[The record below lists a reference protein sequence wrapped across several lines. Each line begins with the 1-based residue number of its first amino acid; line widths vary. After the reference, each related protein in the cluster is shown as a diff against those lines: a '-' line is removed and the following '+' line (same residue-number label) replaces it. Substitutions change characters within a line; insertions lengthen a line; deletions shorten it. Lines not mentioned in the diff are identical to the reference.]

1 MRELVGPEG
10 KQGEAGPQG
19 LQGVQGPPGPSTG
32 PAGGDLTGSYPN
44 PSIAFNA
51 VGPSEIE
58 NINRIVHLP
67 LLSFINSTDM
77 TVLDTVPSDGTSPDL
92 TRPGNHIEI
101 EWDDNATGAADSD
114 FILTNFAVPDDYASG
129 GHYLVTAAK
138 DADTGV
144 EERFT
149 CNVVLNRFVGGG
161 QDSGNFSISDLVT
174 GRSNYFL
181 VPSVTYAPGDS
192 VAVSCRADD
201 GSGGTTANDVVWLEQ
216 IRFRYIAS
224 Q

>member
-1 MRELVGPEG
+1 MLYRAGEGEPVVLLHGATASWRQWRPVLADLVAHFEVIAPTL
-10 KQGEAGPQG
+10 AGHDG
-19 LQGVQGPPGPSTG
+19 GPSFSADV
-32 PAGGDLTGSYPN
+32 PLSVAGVADLLERHLDELD
-44 PSIAFNA
+44 
-51 VGPSEIE
+51 VGTAHF
-58 NINRIVHLP
+58 VG
-67 LLSFINSTDM
+67 NS
-77 TVLDTVPSDGTSPDL
+77 LG
-92 TRPGNHIEI
+92 
-101 EWDDNATGAADSD
+101 GA
-114 FILTNFAVPDDYASG
+114 LVPDDYASG

-161 QDSGNFSISDLVT
+161 QDSGSFSVSDLLT

-201 GSGGTTANDVVWLEQ
+201 GSGGTTANDLVWLEQ